1 MIPETL
7 QQLLSHLPEIPD
19 VPISEA
25 RLSALSRIY
34 ISIYK
39 LIVVNDLDDELGSRI
54 RYERMIDALFERG
67 WACYSR
73 LKHFEIR
80 GRLLH
85 TLFSLTFEPGAV
97 ADEHRAAA
105 CIRAADT
112 LVREYLATLRTT
124 RKGTD
129 PEGQAD
135 VMRCAADLAFPGRN
149 DRPAYRILYRE
160 RLTAWA
166 AALRAD
172 GSWPGLSRSD
182 ALRRIGLMNRD
193 SYMFPEGGYEPEAR
207 RAFAHY
213 VRKSDFPD
221 RPEPA
226 GWPEICELGLLY
238 EILVQGNLWRVDEE
252 LVGQVVA
259 QLWNYVTRHRG
270 SDDDAWVYSLSILV
284 QHACEKY
291 GETLQR
297 GIV

>member
-7 QQLLSHLPEIPD
+7 QQLLPLLPE
-19 VPISEA
+19 VPATSVSEV

-39 LIVVNDLDDELGSRI
+39 LIVVNGLDDELGDRI

-105 CIRAADT
+105 CIRAADA

-166 AALRAD
+166 AALRSD
-172 GSWPGLSRSD
+172 GSWPGLSRND

-213 VRKSDFPD
+213 VEGFEFPGSS
-221 RPEPA
+221 ESC
-226 GWPEICELGLLY
+226 GWPEIFDLGLLY
-238 EILVQGNLWRVDEE
+238 EILVQGNLWRVDEA
-252 LVGQVVA
+252 LVGRIVSEVRNFA
-259 QLWNYVTRHRG
+259 TRHAG
-270 SDDDAWVYSLSILV
+270 TDADEWVYCLSILV

-291 GETLQR
+291 GEALQP